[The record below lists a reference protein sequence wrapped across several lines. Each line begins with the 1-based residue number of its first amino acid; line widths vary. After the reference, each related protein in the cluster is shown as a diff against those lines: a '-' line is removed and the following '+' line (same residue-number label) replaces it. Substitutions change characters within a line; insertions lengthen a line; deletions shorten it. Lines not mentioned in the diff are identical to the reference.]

1 MRNFIS
7 FIGNICLTLFTFN
20 SCLWAID
27 LPVDLYK
34 QAIKGN
40 ENVVISPY
48 GTSYAFAIAFVGS
61 KGKTSDEI
69 AKVFGFSKNNRQ
81 FDSIMVSK
89 LKSFR
94 EIAKNG
100 NVELISSAALWPEN
114 KYKLGSSFLKRTQT
128 IFDNSVKP
136 VNFSDANDACNI
148 INKWVTL
155 STKGKFNTII
165 SPTDI
170 SPITNIIITSA
181 VYFKGKWEK
190 QFLKQSTTERP
201 FFLSKANNI
210 QAPTMN
216 QTDNFRYWAN
226 DNIQFL
232 QMPYIDNRISMSIVL
247 PKQKDGLSTI
257 EKTLLM
263 DSISIWF
270 SKSSTTKVEVFLPRF
285 KFLTNTNI
293 KQNLQQLGIE
303 SAFNYKSADFSG
315 ISGHQDSLFIEKA
328 LQKAFILVDE
338 EGTEASSID
347 GILAGVGGLSSKLPP
362 PIPVFRADHPFL
374 FVINENSTGSILFI
388 GRVMNPLKN

>member
-34 QAIKGN
+34 LAIKGN

-155 STKGKFNTII
+155 ST
-165 SPTDI
+165 
-170 SPITNIIITSA
+170 
-181 VYFKGKWEK
+181 
-190 QFLKQSTTERP
+190 
-201 FFLSKANNI
+201 
-210 QAPTMN
+210 
-216 QTDNFRYWAN
+216 
-226 DNIQFL
+226 
-232 QMPYIDNRISMSIVL
+232 
-247 PKQKDGLSTI
+247 
-257 EKTLLM
+257 
-263 DSISIWF
+263 
-270 SKSSTTKVEVFLPRF
+270 
-285 KFLTNTNI
+285 
-293 KQNLQQLGIE
+293 
-303 SAFNYKSADFSG
+303 
-315 ISGHQDSLFIEKA
+315 
-328 LQKAFILVDE
+328 
-338 EGTEASSID
+338 
-347 GILAGVGGLSSKLPP
+347 
-362 PIPVFRADHPFL
+362 
-374 FVINENSTGSILFI
+374 
-388 GRVMNPLKN
+388 